1 MQLILGWAPQEMDI
15 EMKICRQV
23 GYLGVLVNNTCRG
36 VRNANEKLNCNEVA
50 TEASAESSGSWGVGM
65 ILLN

>member
-1 MQLILGWAPQEMDI
+1 MDI